1 MLHEQAFTDKALSIP
16 LNLPVSAAPLAQ
28 HIPVQQG
35 THHLSTP
42 KSRQVQ
48 SQAPDA
54 SLATDSRA
62 TAAQQHTKHALE
74 MLFPQELSTQPNLQ
88 SMVSLVRPAAPASTS
103 DAAPAGPQQPQQLDT
118 PHADTHQQQQKLV
131 SPASQL
137 ASAPFTGPAPQALS
151 QLQQQQQQQQ
161 QAQGR
166 PEHAGSQDHPEQA
179 DLSVHAGPLQL
190 SLSAEQIGLLQ
201 AAADNAQRYLDKDAA
216 DGNAAGHISSISEG
230 TGNLLKTLD
239 LRDVLRDTSTC
250 TAVLCL
256 SAKYSCS

>member
-1 MLHEQAFTDKALSIP
+1 VPHEQALADKALLVP
-16 LNLPVSAAPLAQ
+16 QTLPVSAAPLAQ
-28 HIPVQQG
+28 HIPVQQ
-35 THHLSTP
+35 TDDLSTSDTP
-42 KSRQVQ
+42 QVQ

-54 SLATDSRA
+54 SLATDSGA

-88 SMVSLVRPAAPASTS
+88 STVSLARQAAPASTS
-103 DAAPAGPQQPQQLDT
+103 DAVPAGQQQPQQLDT

-137 ASAPFTGPAPQALS
+137 AHAPFTGPVPQALS
-151 QLQQQQQQQQ
+151 QLQQQQQQP
-161 QAQGR
+161 QGR
-166 PEHAGSQDHPEQA
+166 AEHAGSQGHPGQA

-216 DGNAAGHISSISEG
+216 DGNAAGHVSSNAES
-230 TGNLLKTLD
+230 TGSLLTRLD
-239 LRDVLRDTSTC
+239 LKHVLLETDAF
-250 TAVLCL
+250 AVHSYAM
-256 SAKYSCS
+256 SAKSPCS